1 MSQETRLGQEGRKGD
16 TLKQNEKEM
25 YISKIQ
31 AALEKTDARNLLIIY
46 RFVLSLT
53 K

>member
-1 MSQETRLGQEGRKGD
+1 MSEEKKLSQESRKED

-25 YISKIQ
+25 YISKIHTV
-31 AALEKTDARNLLIIY
+31 LEKADGRNLLLIY